1 MMLEQI
7 LGSAGACWI
16 CDGRTQRTGVQR
28 LGRDIRR
35 GGSPV
40 SQRAVMDEFV
50 CRSCGAVEWL
60 ETIPRLTESGT
71 SARPVSVT

>member
-1 MMLEQI
+1 MLEQV

-16 CDGRTQRTGVQR
+16 CDGRTQPTGVQR

-35 GGSPV
+35 AGSPV

-60 ETIPRLTESGT
+60 ETVSRFIESGAP
-71 SARPVSVT
+71 ARPLSVA